1 MLVHQRS
8 RPAFCNGAIS
18 NAAPSSIGRFYLQFP
33 TAAKFRTKA
42 QSLTFQ
48 CETEGWGV
56 GWVWRSPHATRNRIW
71 NKVRQRSRSLW
82 LAPRISIS
90 GLTRFSEH
98 AQSVRFV
105 RFDRKSVNRGL
116 PFWTGPEVSILNVDQ
131 KERALGGREWSALIT
146 AVALS
151 GHVPICNLKASNQS
165 SVISHENDV
174 EWN

>member
-1 MLVHQRS
+1 M
-8 RPAFCNGAIS
+8 
-18 NAAPSSIGRFYLQFP
+18 
-33 TAAKFRTKA
+33 
-42 QSLTFQ
+42 
-48 CETEGWGV
+48 
-56 GWVWRSPHATRNRIW
+56 
-71 NKVRQRSRSLW
+71 W

-98 AQSVRFV
+98 AQSTSLRFV

-151 GHVPICNLKASNQS
+151 GHVPIPVCNLKASNQS

-174 EWN
+174 E